1 MFGWLRRD
9 KGGSRERLGEVLV
22 AVDEAGWTVTSEL
35 ERPLFS
41 IALFLYLERLLSVA
55 TPRHGEL
62 LCTSLQR
69 GVERLMK
76 YEEDEMFP
84 TRHLRNTLYR
94 DWLGDL
100 TERASEPW
108 SLTLT
113 LFRRPDRQWPGGAFY
128 CEETAF
134 SSTDFA
140 GEERLRLLTS
150 SLVTFYEEVFDLDDL
165 EVSHYL
171 MRTLQNL
178 LHLFAT
184 NGLPITERL
193 GRATNIA
200 TLQYFGL
207 ETRSEAVAV
216 AALHAYLAGQPAAAS
231 SER

>member
-1 MFGWLRRD
+1 M
-9 KGGSRERLGEVLV
+9 
-22 AVDEAGWTVTSEL
+22 AVGEAGWTVDSDL
-35 ERPLFS
+35 ERPLS
-41 IALFLYLERLLSVA
+41 SVALFLYLERLLSVA

-100 TERASEPW
+100 TERTTEPW
-108 SLTLT
+108 SLTMT
-113 LFRRPDRQWPGGAFY
+113 LYRRPDRQWPGGAFY
-128 CEETAF
+128 DEETAF

-150 SLVTFYEEVFDLDDL
+150 SLVAFYEEVFDLDDL
-165 EVSHYL
+165 EMSHFL

-178 LHLFAT
+178 LHFFAI
-184 NGLPITERL
+184 NGLPASERL
-193 GRATNIA
+193 GRATNVA

-207 ETRSEAVAV
+207 EDRSEAEAV
-216 AALHAYLAGQPAAAS
+216 AAFRDYLAGQRAARQA
-231 SER
+231 E